1 MPARLKFRI
10 TYFTIKTGLLVSD
23 TNSHLL
29 LIYIFSSGYI
39 VILSDNY
46 MINEYGITRKKIINI
61 VLYSNRRI
69 IFNLI
74 IKINYVL

>member
-61 VLYSNRRI
+61 VLCSNRRI